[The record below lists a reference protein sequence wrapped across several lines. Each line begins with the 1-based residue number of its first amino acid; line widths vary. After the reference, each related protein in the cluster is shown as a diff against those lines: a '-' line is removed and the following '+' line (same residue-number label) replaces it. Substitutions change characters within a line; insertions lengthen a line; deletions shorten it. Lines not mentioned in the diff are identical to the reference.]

1 MDKKEKAV
9 RLADVGELESSLKKD
24 LAEEEA
30 KGKSAD
36 ILFCE
41 SIEDELADLE
51 NLPTIDPESL
61 RPVSEWELNPHRFS
75 CEHFRCKECHHIDCV
90 ADNYCGKCGA
100 RMKNAGV
107 KPEDLPVPE
116 EKNSSAEKSD
126 DENDEW
132 EECGGTA

>member
-36 ILFCE
+36 VLFCE
-41 SIEDELADLE
+41 SIEDELSGLE

-107 KPEDLPVPE
+107 KPEDLPIPE
-116 EKNSSAEKSD
+116 LD
-126 DENDEW
+126 
-132 EECGGTA
+132 